1 MSSLKYCCGD
11 TKPED
16 KVCFLPS
23 SPHNIT
29 IITTTSI
36 ININININSN
46 SNINFNIST
55 STPRPRGHRQPDD
68 DHYEVGYLVR

>member
-16 KVCFLPS
+16 KVCILPS
-23 SPHNIT
+23 SPHNIA

-36 ININININSN
+36 ISIIININSN
-46 SNINFNIST
+46 RNINFNIYINT
-55 STPRPRGHRQPDD
+55 
-68 DHYEVGYLVR
+68 